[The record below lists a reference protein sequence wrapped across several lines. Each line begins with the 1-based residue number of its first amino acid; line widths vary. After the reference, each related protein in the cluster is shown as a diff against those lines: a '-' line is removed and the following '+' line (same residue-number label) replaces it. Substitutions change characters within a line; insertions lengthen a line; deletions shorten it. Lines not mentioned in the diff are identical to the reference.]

1 LTFWAAAAAVGAILI
16 AVFLAGLAPAGAL
29 LRSRSPG
36 RAERAGWSLL
46 LGAALLAL
54 QTALGLLFGFAPG
67 WIPFLIVAVLAA
79 LVSLAG
85 RQRTR
90 DPEPPGTSGDT
101 AGRRWRWIWT
111 AAVVAGIAL
120 YSLRALTEPMWSN
133 DFLAIWGLKGKVMY
147 LARTFPSRL
156 LPDSLYGFSHP
167 EYPLGLPLCF
177 AGLAS
182 LLGRWDDHALALLF
196 PALQIAT
203 LCVLFGWL
211 RRREVSSAV
220 AATAAALLAWF
231 EPLYSGFLTGLAE
244 VPLAAALLLFGTAY
258 SDSLEGETR
267 ARSRL
272 AAASLL
278 AGLLKN
284 EGIFL
289 AAAGGVAASLRRR
302 WTIAAAALIPAIAA
316 TAVGRLASHGAPLRD
331 FDSVFFG
338 PRARELPARVGETLR
353 AALAE
358 PGLWGWAALGC
369 LVLLFL
375 AGRRM
380 PFADRLLVL
389 AGVCFAVYLVVPVFA
404 VRGPSWLVQTTL
416 ARTSA
421 ALAPLVAAGLAGR
434 FRSL

>member
-1 LTFWAAAAAVGAILI
+1 MTFWAAAAAVGAILI

-29 LRSRSPG
+29 LRSGSRGS
-36 RAERAGWSLL
+36 AERAGWSLL

-67 WIPFLIVAVLAA
+67 WIPFLLVAVFAA

-85 RQRTR
+85 RRRTLG
-90 DPEPPGTSGDT
+90 PEPSGSSGN
-101 AGRRWRWIWT
+101 AAVRWRRWILT

-156 LPDSLYGFSHP
+156 LPEALYGFSHP

-203 LCVLFGWL
+203 LSVLFGWL
-211 RRREVSSAV
+211 RRREVSWAV
-220 AATAAALLAWF
+220 AASAAALLAWF

-267 ARSRL
+267 AGGRL

-278 AGLLKN
+278 TGFLKN
-284 EGIFL
+284 EGILLAVASGL
-289 AAAGGVAASLRRR
+289 AAALRRR
-302 WTIAAAALIPAIAA
+302 WTTAAAALIPATAA
-316 TAVGRLASHGAPLRD
+316 AAVGRLASRGASLRD
-331 FDSVFFG
+331 FDSVFLG
-338 PRARELPARVGETLR
+338 PRAGDLPSRFGETVR

-358 PGLWGWAALGC
+358 PGLWGWATLGC

-375 AGRRM
+375 AGRRT

-389 AGVCFAVYLVVPVFA
+389 AGVCFAAYLVAPVFA
-404 VRGPSWLVQTTL
+404 VRGPSWLVETTL

-421 ALAPLVAAGLAGR
+421 ALAPLVAGGLAGR

>member
-1 LTFWAAAAAVGAILI
+1 LTFWSAAAAVGAILI
-16 AVFLAGLAPAGAL
+16 AVFLAGLTPAGAL
-29 LRSRSPG
+29 LPPGPRG

-46 LGAALLAL
+46 LGAALLSL
-54 QTALGLLFGFAPG
+54 QSALGLLLGFAPG
-67 WIPFLIVAVLAA
+67 WISFLIVAAFAA
-79 LVSLAG
+79 LLSLAG
-85 RQRTR
+85 RRRTL
-90 DPEPPGTSGDT
+90 DPDSSESSGNA
-101 AGRRWRWIWT
+101 AGRRGRGILT

-156 LPDSLYGFSHP
+156 LPESLYGFSHP

-203 LCVLFGWL
+203 LGVLFGWL
-211 RRREVSSAV
+211 RRREISWAV
-220 AATAAALLAWF
+220 AGSAAALLAWF

-267 ARSRL
+267 AAIRL

-278 AGLLKN
+278 AGFLKN

-289 AAAGGVAASLRRR
+289 AVAGGLAAGLRRR
-302 WTIAAAALIPAIAA
+302 WTTAAAALFPAIAAAA
-316 TAVGRLASHGAPLRD
+316 VGRVASRGAALRD
-331 FDSVFFG
+331 FDSAFLG
-338 PRARELPARVGETLR
+338 PRAGELPARAGETVR

-369 LVLLFL
+369 LVFLFL
-375 AGRRM
+375 AGQRT
-380 PFADRLLVL
+380 PFADRLLIL
-389 AGVCFAVYLVVPVFA
+389 GGVCFLLYLLAPIFA

-421 ALAPLVAAGLAGR
+421 ALAPLAAAGLAGR
-434 FRSL
+434 FRSR